1 MYCIQRCMHTTCTCR
16 VYMYVCCTVYMYAY
30 LLVHKSKMLKSN
42 NLEDINGRFFTPI
55 LLFSSVHIL
64 WQWAWVVCSVASVN
78 CVEQKS
84 CTTT

>member
-1 MYCIQRCMHTTCTCR
+1 MYN
-16 VYMYVCCTVYMYAY
+16 MYVCCTVYMYAY

-64 WQWAWVVCSVASVN
+64 WQWAWVVCSVV
-78 CVEQKS
+78 VEQKS
-84 CTTT
+84 CQLEINLLLYHVTHSQL